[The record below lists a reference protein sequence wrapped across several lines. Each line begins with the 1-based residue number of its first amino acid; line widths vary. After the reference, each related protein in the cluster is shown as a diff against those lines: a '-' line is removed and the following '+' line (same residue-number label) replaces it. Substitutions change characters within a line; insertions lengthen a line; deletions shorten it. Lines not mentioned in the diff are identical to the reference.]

1 MPGRGSRARCG
12 RPEPAARR
20 EKLKNE
26 EQNAAGLCRTVYDP
40 AAFLTKN
47 RMLTVQQTYGRMHK
61 SNVKFL

>member
-26 EQNAAGLCRTVYDP
+26 EQNAAGLCTKTARTDGVFAEKRAKP
-40 AAFLTKN
+40 FAV
-47 RMLTVQQTYGRMHK
+47 RM
-61 SNVKFL
+61 